1 MAKKKVQAAG
11 SALKAQAKRM
21 LVAVSKGA
29 PSILRQCELLGLS
42 RSSYY
47 RSVQGTENDGN
58 LDLMNRIDELYTKYP
73 FYGSRKMRDH
83 LRREGR
89 KVNRK
94 RIQRLMRLMGLQS
107 VAPKPNTSKPQSG
120 HKIYPYL
127 LRNLEIKRPMQVLS
141 MDITYIRLQ
150 GGFVYLTAVIDWYS
164 RCVLSWEVSNTM
176 DDAFCVNAMRKAI
189 DRFGVPEI
197 SNTDQGSQFTGKA
210 FIGQLKEHDI
220 KISMDGKS
228 RALDNIFVERLW
240 RTVKYEDVY
249 LKDYAT
255 MSELVA
261 GLKRYFDYY
270 NHERPHQSLK
280 GRTPM
285 EVHQANQWLVQAA

>member
-1 MAKKKVQAAG
+1 
-11 SALKAQAKRM
+11 M
-21 LVAVSKGA
+21 LVAVAKGA

-42 RSSYY
+42 RASYY
-47 RSVQGTENDGN
+47 RSVQGSENDEN
-58 LDLMNRIDELYTKYP
+58 LDLMNRIDELYTKHP

-107 VAPKPNTSKPQSG
+107 VAPKPNTSKPQPG

-127 LRNLEIKRPMQVLS
+127 LRNLEIERPMQVLS

-164 RCVLSWEVSNTM
+164 RCVLAWEVSNTM
-176 DDAFCVNAMRKAI
+176 DEAFCVNAMRKAI
-189 DRFGVPEI
+189 EGYGVPEI
-197 SNTDQGSQFTGKA
+197 SNTDQGSQFTGEA
-210 FIGQLKEHDI
+210 FISQLKKYGI
-220 KISMDGKS
+220 KISMDGKG

-249 LKDYAT
+249 LRDYAT
-255 MSELVA
+255 MPELVA
-261 GLKRYFDYY
+261 GLRRYFDYY
-270 NHERPHQSLK
+270 NHERPHQSLG

-285 EVHQANQWLVQAA
+285 EVHQGIQWIKQAA